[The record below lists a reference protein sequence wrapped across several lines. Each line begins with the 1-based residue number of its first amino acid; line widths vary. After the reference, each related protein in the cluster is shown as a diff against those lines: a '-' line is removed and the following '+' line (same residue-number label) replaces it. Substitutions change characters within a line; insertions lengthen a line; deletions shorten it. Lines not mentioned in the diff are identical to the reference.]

1 MENEEKVNVEE
12 TQIEEPTKKKH
23 TKQVKGKGLT
33 VFIIVIVLIALAI
46 TYGCGLLLGKELYDK
61 KENNEP
67 TLVEEKNE
75 EPDETTPID
84 EQEQEDGTKEDKPKE
99 DEPKEDEPKEDEPK
113 EGTEVQMSS
122 EEISAIMERFNGIKI
137 SHERLFEKDKFNINN
152 INTNE
157 MLATALS
164 KMYIYNAC
172 SKQGRNTISL
182 SDINESLSK
191 YVKKDL
197 TFNDI
202 KNIDS
207 VTMGL
212 PYDIAYSFKAKSEKE
227 IDVIDSVCGGTFG
240 GDDYIY
246 GKTVKVEKSGE
257 YAYIYEKIAF
267 ARYGNLS
274 EGTNGEMKVNYYKD
288 YKKTGNIIET
298 LNSKEFLDNKGD
310 PLENSTPN
318 WDLYN
323 SYKYT
328 FKLIDGSYYFQSFE
342 LVK

>member
-1 MENEEKVNVEE
+1 M
-12 TQIEEPTKKKH
+12 
-23 TKQVKGKGLT
+23 
-33 VFIIVIVLIALAI
+33 
-46 TYGCGLLLGKELYDK
+46 YDK
-61 KENNEP
+61 KGNNESTP
-67 TLVEEKNE
+67 VEEKNE
-75 EPDETTPID
+75 EKDETTPID
-84 EQEQEDGTKEDKPKE
+84 EQEQEDEPKEDKSKE
-99 DEPKEDEPKEDEPK
+99 DEPKD
-113 EGTEVQMSS
+113 GTEVQMSS

-137 SHERLFEKDKFNINN
+137 SHERLFEKDKFSINN

-164 KMYIYNAC
+164 QMYIYNAC
-172 SKQGRNTISL
+172 SEQGRNTISL

-191 YVKKDL
+191 YVKKEL

-207 VTMGL
+207 VAMGL

-227 IDVIDSVCGGTFG
+227 IDVIDTVCGGLFG

-246 GKTVKVEKSGE
+246 GKAVKVEKSGE

-274 EGTNGEMKVNYYKD
+274 EGTNGEKKVNYYKD
-288 YKKTGNIIET
+288 YKKTSNIIET
-298 LNSKEFLDNKGD
+298 LNSKDFFDNKGN

>member
-1 MENEEKVNVEE
+1 M
-12 TQIEEPTKKKH
+12 
-23 TKQVKGKGLT
+23 
-33 VFIIVIVLIALAI
+33 
-46 TYGCGLLLGKELYDK
+46 LGKELYDK

-67 TLVEEKNE
+67 TPVEEKTE

-84 EQEQEDGTKEDKPKE
+84 EQEQEDGTKEDK
-99 DEPKEDEPKEDEPK
+99 PK

-164 KMYIYNAC
+164 QMYIYNAC
-172 SKQGRNTISL
+172 SEQGRNTISL

-191 YVKKDL
+191 YVKKEL

-227 IDVIDSVCGGTFG
+227 IDVIDTVCGGTFG

-246 GKTVKVEKSGE
+246 GKAVKVEKSGE

-298 LNSKEFLDNKGD
+298 LNSKDFFDNKGN

>member
-1 MENEEKVNVEE
+1 MENEEKKVVEE
-12 TQIEEPTKKKH
+12 ETTEETPKKKH

-46 TYGCGLLLGKELYDK
+46 TYGCGFLLGKELYDK

-67 TLVEEKNE
+67 TPVEEKTE

-84 EQEQEDGTKEDKPKE
+84 EQEQEDGTKEDK
-99 DEPKEDEPKEDEPK
+99 PK

-164 KMYIYNAC
+164 QMYIYNAC
-172 SKQGRNTISL
+172 SEQGRNTISL

-191 YVKKDL
+191 YVKKEL

-227 IDVIDSVCGGTFG
+227 IDVIDTVCGGTFG

-246 GKTVKVEKSGE
+246 GKAVKVEKSGE

-298 LNSKEFLDNKGD
+298 LNSKDFFDNKGN